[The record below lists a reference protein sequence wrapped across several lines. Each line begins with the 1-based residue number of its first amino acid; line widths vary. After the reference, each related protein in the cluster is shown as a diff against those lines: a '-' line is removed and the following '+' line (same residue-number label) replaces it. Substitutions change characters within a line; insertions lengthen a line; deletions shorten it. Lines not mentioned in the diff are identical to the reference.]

1 MYFIEKEEDLIGK
14 EIAFTHMAQ
23 FAEAITIVT
32 KDKGIYVV
40 EQWAEDDSS
49 EITVYNQRKA
59 RHYILKYDWLRK
71 TLHDKGIISQEE
83 IEEYENQRRLEQQRI
98 QEEHRKKKEEQEK
111 REYERLKAKFE
122 SPDPDVVYYGNGHPY
137 N

>member
-1 MYFIEKEEDLIGK
+1 MYFITKEEDLVGK

-23 FAEAITIVT
+23 FAKAITIVT

-49 EITVYNQRKA
+49 EITVYNQWKA
-59 RHYILKYDWLRK
+59 RHYILKHDWLRK
-71 TLHDKGIISQEE
+71 TLHEKGIISHEE
-83 IEEYENQRRLEQQRI
+83 IEEYENEKRKEQER
-98 QEEHRKKKEEQEK
+98 HRKNTEKKKEEQEK

-122 SPDPDVVYYGNGHPY
+122 ASAPDVVYYGSGHPY